1 MVCVIIEAMSTR
13 TATRLAWG
21 IGAISLS
28 SFVAALFLQ
37 SLNRSALGVEDAE
50 PWIIDI
56 GFVLLFM
63 AFTTVGALIASR
75 SPINSIGWIFCVLGI
90 SGSLTSLCGE
100 YAVYALATRPGLLPQ
115 GDVAAWLSV
124 WLSGSNLVTL
134 IVLLF
139 LLFPNGR
146 SLSPRWR
153 PVAWLTIIANA
164 LSFALYLRPGPLD
177 GFSPLSVA
185 NPLGIKGADTVLSIV
200 ATIGFGLTL
209 VAAIASVT
217 SLVLRFRRAQGVERL
232 QMKWLTFAGS
242 AVGATFLVA
251 PILWS
256 IPELS
261 ETVWSA
267 LFLCSVLSI
276 PISVGIAI
284 LKYRLYDIDI
294 IINRTLV
301 YGTLTVS
308 IIGLYVLGVGGLS
321 RLMQTQSNLAVS
333 IFTLLIVAAVV
344 QPLHRSLQ
352 RGLNRLMRFEQNQ
365 PADPSVALK
374 SPETEL
380 SQPSEETIPAPM
392 NPENSSSTILR
403 GRWLILARAAWLAM
417 GAWAVGLFVA
427 GIPAE
432 YTQLQLGC
440 PTPSCASSGGVAPVE
455 LSLLENLGLSP
466 EFFATYGIALE
477 LIFALV
483 FIGVAALIFWQKS
496 SDRLAL
502 FAASTLLLF
511 GTATQPYAM
520 QIFAAT
526 HPSWRLPID
535 SLHFL
540 GSASFSLFLYIF
552 PDGRFVP
559 RWTRWV
565 ALLWIAWLFP
575 RYWFPDWP
583 PSSLGLPNLVI
594 WLSALGTAIYSQVHR
609 FRNVSDRVQRQQTK
623 WVVFGIALGLALF
636 IIVNIAVSSTMPVP
650 ASAGDLKMLMVGA
663 ALMNGALLLIP
674 LSIGVAVLRYHLFDI
689 DILINRTL
697 VYGTLIV
704 IVTGLYI
711 ILVGMVGVLF
721 QSVDNSFLVILAT
734 GLIAVL
740 FQPLRQR
747 LQRGINHFM
756 YGERDDPYAVLS
768 RLGQRLEAT
777 LAPEAVLPTLVE
789 TIAQSLKLP
798 YAGIT
803 LNQEGEFRI
812 ATEFGRSQGEP
823 IRLLL
828 IYRGEPVGELLLAP
842 RAPGDVFTPAERRL
856 LDDLARQAGIAV
868 HAVRLT
874 TDLQRSRERLVTT
887 REEERRRLRR
897 DLHDGLG
904 PQLASL
910 TLKLETARNRLTDDP
925 LADSLLADLAKRTQ
939 DATADIRRLVYGLR
953 PPTLDELGLV
963 SALREV
969 TTLYSQQGFNGV
981 HITIGAPEDLP
992 PLPAAV
998 EVAVYRITQEALTN
1012 VVRHAEAHVCNVRIT
1027 LDEQTGWLCL
1037 EIQDDG
1043 RGLSST
1049 RRAGIGL
1056 NSMRE
1061 RAEELGGTWT
1071 IESLPTGG
1079 TRILVQLPF
1088 RLPDEL
1094 ASSTP
1099 EEK

>member
-1 MVCVIIEAMSTR
+1 MSTTTAAQQPAPPSTLRHLGVCVIIEAMSTR
-13 TATRLAWG
+13 TAAWLAWG
-21 IGAISLS
+21 LGAISLF
-28 SFVAALFLQ
+28 SFIAGLFLQ
-37 SLNRSALGVEDAE
+37 SLNHSALSVEDAE

-56 GFVLLFM
+56 GFVLLFIS
-63 AFTTVGALIASR
+63 FTTVGALIASR
-75 SPINSIGWIFCVLGI
+75 SPINSIGWIFCVLGL
-90 SGSLTSLCGE
+90 SVTLTSLCGE
-100 YAVYALATRPGLLPQ
+100 YAVYALATRPGSLPY
-115 GDVAAWLSV
+115 GDVAAWLSG
-124 WLSGSNLVTL
+124 WLSGSNIVTL

-146 SLSPRWR
+146 LLSQRWR
-153 PVAWLTIIANA
+153 PVAWLALIANA
-164 LSFALYLRPGPLD
+164 LSLAQYLRPGPLD
-177 GFSPLSVA
+177 GFSPLPVA
-185 NPLGIKGADTVLSIV
+185 NPLGIKDADTVLNIV

-209 VAAIASVT
+209 VTAIASVT
-217 SLVLRFRRAQGVERL
+217 SLVLRFRRARGVERL

-267 LFLCSVLSI
+267 LFLFSVSSI

-301 YGTLTVS
+301 YGTLIV
-308 IIGLYVLGVGGLS
+308 IVIGLYV
-321 RLMQTQSNLAVS
+321 
-333 IFTLLIVAAVV
+333 FVV
-344 QPLHRSLQ
+344 
-352 RGLNRLMRFEQNQ
+352 
-365 PADPSVALK
+365 
-374 SPETEL
+374 
-380 SQPSEETIPAPM
+380 
-392 NPENSSSTILR
+392 
-403 GRWLILARAAWLAM
+403 
-417 GAWAVGLFVA
+417 
-427 GIPAE
+427 
-432 YTQLQLGC
+432 
-440 PTPSCASSGGVAPVE
+440 
-455 LSLLENLGLSP
+455 
-466 EFFATYGIALE
+466 
-477 LIFALV
+477 
-483 FIGVAALIFWQKS
+483 
-496 SDRLAL
+496 
-502 FAASTLLLF
+502 
-511 GTATQPYAM
+511 GTA
-520 QIFAAT
+520 
-526 HPSWRLPID
+526 
-535 SLHFL
+535 
-540 GSASFSLFLYIF
+540 
-552 PDGRFVP
+552 
-559 RWTRWV
+559 
-565 ALLWIAWLFP
+565 
-575 RYWFPDWP
+575 
-583 PSSLGLPNLVI
+583 
-594 WLSALGTAIYSQVHR
+594 
-609 FRNVSDRVQRQQTK
+609 
-623 WVVFGIALGLALF
+623 
-636 IIVNIAVSSTMPVP
+636 
-650 ASAGDLKMLMVGA
+650 
-663 ALMNGALLLIP
+663 
-674 LSIGVAVLRYHLFDI
+674 
-689 DILINRTL
+689 
-697 VYGTLIV
+697 
-704 IVTGLYI
+704 
-711 ILVGMVGVLF
+711 GMLF
-721 QSVDNSFLVILAT
+721 QSVGNSFLMILAT
-734 GLIAVL
+734 GLVAVL
-740 FQPLRQR
+740 FQPLRQS

-768 RLGQRLEAT
+768 RLSQRLEAT

-803 LNQEGEFRI
+803 LNQDGEFRI

-823 IRLLL
+823 IRLPL
-828 IYRGEPVGELLLAP
+828 IYQGEPIGELLLAP
-842 RAPGDVFTPAERRL
+842 RAPGDIFTPVERRL

-939 DATADIRRLVYGLR
+939 DATADIRRLVYELR

-963 SALREV
+963 SALREGA
-969 TTLYSQQGFNGV
+969 TQYSQQGFNGV
-981 HITIGAPEDLP
+981 HITIDAPENLP

-1012 VVRHAEAHVCNVRIT
+1012 IVRHAEARICNVRIT

-1049 RRAGIGL
+1049 RRAGVGL

-1079 TRILVQLPF
+1079 TRILVRLPC
-1088 RLPDEL
+1088 RLPDLTQPKKE
-1094 ASSTP
+1094 
-1099 EEK
+1099 